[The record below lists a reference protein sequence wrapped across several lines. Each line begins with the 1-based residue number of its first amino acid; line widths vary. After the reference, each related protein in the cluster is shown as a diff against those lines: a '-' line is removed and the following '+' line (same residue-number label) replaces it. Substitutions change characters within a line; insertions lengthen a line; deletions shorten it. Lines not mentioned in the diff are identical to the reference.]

1 MTVTSAPWATDGG
14 TRLRYLPGLDGLRAL
29 AVAAV
34 LAYHG
39 GVASFGGGFL
49 GVEVFL
55 VISGYLITCLLLA
68 EREAT
73 GTVQLGAFWW
83 RRARRLLPAVL
94 VLLGVV
100 SVVSVV
106 FLPGEVAG
114 LRGDVVSSLFYV
126 QNWHQIFAGQSYF
139 EAVGRPP
146 MLQHLWSLAVEEQFY
161 LLWPIVFALGIRF
174 LGRRRLL
181 VGVFAGAVGS
191 LLLMAL
197 LFDPGGDPSRVYY
210 GTDTRA
216 SGLLVGVALA
226 MVWPPWRMRDGV
238 GARAAAVL
246 DGVGVVALVALL
258 LAMTGFAERSSA
270 LYRGGFGLVDVATAA
285 VIVVVAHPAARLG
298 TVLGVA
304 PLRWVGLRSYGI
316 YLWHWPVFVLTR
328 PGVDV
333 DWPGWVVTAVRL
345 GLTLA
350 LAELSYRYVEMPVRT
365 GALGR
370 WWAAVRAE
378 RSERADARR
387 QRVALGGAVGLV
399 VVLVVGVAMVRAEPE
414 TPAWL
419 VGEVSAPA
427 VQYSGALALLP
438 TPVAAALASPA
449 PNGANGGAA
458 DGAEGAPGAV
468 AGAGLAAPVAGDPPP
483 DPTPPGPA
491 LVAGRRTLLGDSVML
506 GAVEVLGVGLGGEV
520 VADAA
525 VSRQVGEGIGLLWL
539 WRDLGYLGDSVVIHL
554 GNNGVLTD
562 GQFDEMMAAV
572 AGVPNVLVVNTRNPY
587 GWMPEVNDTIAR
599 GVARHPGVT
608 LVDWFAASDPNPG
621 WFWNDGMH
629 LRPEGAMAYAAVVAG
644 GLDPAPAAGG
654 P

>member
-1 MTVTSAPWATDGG
+1 MTSTSAPWATEGG

-29 AVAAV
+29 AVVAV

-55 VISGYLITCLLLA
+55 VISGYLITSLLLA
-68 EREAT
+68 ERETT

-100 SVVSVV
+100 SLVSVV

-126 QNWHQIFAGQSYF
+126 QNWHQIFAEQSYF

-146 MLQHLWSLAVEEQFY
+146 LLRHLWSLAVEEQFY
-161 LLWPIVFALGIRF
+161 LFWPIVFALGIRY

-181 VGVFAGAVGS
+181 VGVLAGAVGS

-197 LFDPGGDPSRVYY
+197 LFDAGGDPTRVYY

-226 MVWPPWRMRDGV
+226 MVWPPWRMRAEV
-238 GARAAAVL
+238 GARASVVL
-246 DGVGVVALVALL
+246 DGVGAAALVALL
-258 LAMTGFAERSSA
+258 LAMLGFAERSPL
-270 LYRGGFGLVDVATAA
+270 LYRGGFGLVDVATAV

-333 DWPGWVVTAVRL
+333 DWSGWVVTAVRL

-370 WWAAVRAE
+370 WWARVRAE
-378 RSERADARR
+378 RGASADARR
-387 QRVALGGAVGLV
+387 QRVAVGGAVGLV
-399 VVLVVGVAMVRAEPE
+399 LVLVVGVVMVRAEPE
-414 TPAWL
+414 TPPWF

-438 TPVAAALASPA
+438 APVAAAVSSPTA
-449 PNGANGGAA
+449 GA
-458 DGAEGAPGAV
+458 DGAGGSEAGGGNGEPGGDGGSAQTDGTAAEV
-468 AGAGLAAPVAGDPPP
+468 A
-483 DPTPPGPA
+483 PPGPA

-506 GAVEVLGVGLGGEV
+506 GAVDVLGVGLGGEV
-520 VADAA
+520 VTDAA

-539 WRDLGYLGDSVVIHL
+539 WRDLGYLGDTVVIHL
-554 GNNGVLTD
+554 GNNGVLSD

-587 GWMPEVNDTIAR
+587 GWRDEVNDTIAR

-621 WFWNDGMH
+621 WFWDDGMH
-629 LRPEGAMAYAAVVAG
+629 LRPEGAMAYADVVARA
-644 GLDPAPAAGG
+644 LNPAPATGG

>member
-1 MTVTSAPWATDGG
+1 MTATSAPWATDRG

-29 AVAAV
+29 AVVAV

-39 GVASFGGGFL
+39 GLATFGGGFL

-55 VISGYLITCLLLA
+55 VISGYLITSLLLA

-100 SVVSVV
+100 SLVSVV

-126 QNWHQIFAGQSYF
+126 QNWHQIFAEQSYF

-146 MLQHLWSLAVEEQFY
+146 LLRHLWSLAVEEQFY
-161 LLWPIVFALGIRF
+161 LFWPIVFAAGIRF

-181 VGVFAGAVGS
+181 VGVLAGAVGS

-197 LFDPGGDPSRVYY
+197 LFDPGGDPTRIYY

-226 MVWPPWRMRDGV
+226 MVWPPWRMRAGV
-238 GARAAAVL
+238 GARASAVL
-246 DGVGVVALVALL
+246 DGVGAAALVALL
-258 LAMTGFAERSSA
+258 LAMMGFAERSPL
-270 LYRGGFGLVDVATAA
+270 LYRGGFGLVDLATAA

-333 DWPGWVVTAVRL
+333 DWPGWAVTFVRR

-365 GALGR
+365 GALAR
-370 WWAAVRAE
+370 WWATVRAE
-378 RSERADARR
+378 RGAPADARR
-387 QRVALGGAVGLV
+387 QRVAVGGVVGIV

-414 TPAWL
+414 APPWF

-438 TPVAAALASPA
+438 TPVAAAVSSPTA
-449 PNGANGGAA
+449 ETDGAGGSEAAGGSGVPGADGGAA
-458 DGAEGAPGAV
+458 QEDGTAAE
-468 AGAGLAAPVAGDPPP
+468 AA
-483 DPTPPGPA
+483 PPGPA

-506 GAVEVLGVGLGGEV
+506 GAVDVLGVGLGGEV

-539 WRDLGYLGDSVVIHL
+539 WRDLGYLGDTVVIHL
-554 GNNGVLTD
+554 GNNGVLSD
-562 GQFDEMMAAV
+562 EQFDEMMAAV

-587 GWMPEVNDTIAR
+587 DWVTEVNDTLAR
-599 GVARHPGVT
+599 GVTRHPGVT

-621 WFWNDGMH
+621 WFWDDGMH
-629 LRPEGAMAYAAVVAG
+629 LRPEGAMAYADVVARA
-644 GLDPAPAAGG
+644 LSPAPATGG